1 MLKKAF
7 SKLSSLE
14 LSSFQAKPED
24 FMVDLLDSKTGQNPF
39 RDIVRSALKNPEIF
53 PMDTKNKSQPKFGA
67 PKILVICSSAIR
79 SVSVV
84 RDIKT
89 GSNLK
94 VGKLFSKHM
103 KIDEQI
109 DFLQKNEIDVAVGTP
124 NRLLKLLELK
134 KLDTSNLSLLII
146 DCQRDNKMRTVIDMD
161 DTRKDLSILW
171 KNELYPHSASDSTK
185 IVLI

>member
-1 MLKKAF
+1 
-7 SKLSSLE
+7 
-14 LSSFQAKPED
+14 
-24 FMVDLLDSKTGQNPF
+24 
-39 RDIVRSALKNPEIF
+39 
-53 PMDTKNKSQPKFGA
+53 
-67 PKILVICSSAIR
+67 
-79 SVSVV
+79 
-84 RDIKT
+84 
-89 GSNLK
+89 
-94 VGKLFSKHM
+94 M